1 MLTSGPI
8 LLFDGVCNLCN
19 SLVRFIVRIDPG
31 HKIRFAWLKSP
42 TGEFLMRGIYPD
54 LHSID
59 SVVYI
64 KDGKY
69 FLKSS
74 AVLHLLKDL
83 GKGWGLLYVFILIPK
98 FIRDFFYELIAR
110 NRYRIFGKSDACII
124 PQDAVMERFF
134 TGQTD

>member
-1 MLTSGPI
+1 
-8 LLFDGVCNLCN
+8 
-19 SLVRFIVRIDPG
+19 
-31 HKIRFAWLKSP
+31 LKSP
-42 TGEFLMRGIYPD
+42 AGEFLMRGIYPD

-64 KDGKY
+64 KGGKY

-74 AVLHLLKDL
+74 AVLHLLKDI
-83 GKGWGLLYVFILIPK
+83 GKVWLLLYVFILIPK
-98 FIRDFFYELIAR
+98 FIRDFFYDFIAR
-110 NRYRIFGKSDACII
+110 TRYRIFGKSDACII